1 MTGTMAATDADRF
14 AEARTLEY
22 VLLGQ
27 ISGAMVLA
35 DKNPSDRQVL
45 ESVVSYN
52 RNLWDTWLT
61 DLQHRDNRLP
71 KELKLSLSQLVV
83 WVKKETQR
91 VLEGHGTCRNLV
103 KVNQLIMAGL
113 APRQG
118 PAAVGPGRSAA
129 LTA

>member
-1 MTGTMAATDADRF
+1 MSADNALTDADRF
-14 AEARTLEY
+14 ADARTMEY

-35 DKNPSDRQVL
+35 DKNPDDREVL
-45 ESVVSYN
+45 ESVVHYN
-52 RNLWDTWLT
+52 KNLWETWLT

-71 KELKLSLSQLVV
+71 RELKLSLGQLAT
-83 WVKKETQR
+83 WVTQESKR
-91 VLEGHGTCRNLV
+91 VLDGHGSCRNLV

-113 APRQG
+113 APR
-118 PAAVGPGRSAA
+118 PDAVAPGRAGGAA